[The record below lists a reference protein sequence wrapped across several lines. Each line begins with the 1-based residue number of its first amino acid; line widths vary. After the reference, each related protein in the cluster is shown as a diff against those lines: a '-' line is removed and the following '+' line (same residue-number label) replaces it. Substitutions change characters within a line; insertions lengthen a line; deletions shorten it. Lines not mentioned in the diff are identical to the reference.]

1 MPRQRRIEYEGGIY
15 HVINRGNYRSDVFGT
30 EGAKA
35 ALLRGLGET
44 AEKLGWRVH
53 AWVIMSNHYH
63 VALETPGGNLVE
75 GMKHWQATFGTRFN
89 RMRDERGHIFQGV

>member
-1 MPRQRRIEYEGGIY
+1 
-15 HVINRGNYRSDVFGT
+15 VINRGNYRSDVSGT

-53 AWVIMSNHYH
+53 AWVIMSESLPCGVGDSGRRFGGRNEAWAGSVWH
-63 VALETPGGNLVE
+63 ALQLNAG
-75 GMKHWQATFGTRFN
+75 
-89 RMRDERGHIFQGV
+89 